1 MLEEV
6 FRVFVWVVLY
16 GVKIDEVGVS
26 GLKIIMELNCLLNL
40 INWCR
45 IFNDCVFRNNRV
57 VVCNLV

>member
-40 INWCR
+40 IN
-45 IFNDCVFRNNRV
+45 
-57 VVCNLV
+57 